1 MPTSIDMAEW
11 YLEIKKSQLSDLVT
25 QHNAT
30 VDQIKTLEQHIM
42 ECDAHLSKEK
52 KNDGNTVLSS
62 SIPDNRGL

>member
-30 VDQIKTLEQHIM
+30 VDQIKTLEQHIV
-42 ECDAHLSKEK
+42 ECDAILSKEK
-52 KNDGNTVLSS
+52 KNDGNTVFGSP
-62 SIPDNRGL
+62 ITND

>member
-30 VDQIKTLEQHIM
+30 VDQIKTLEQHIV
-42 ECDAHLSKEK
+42 ECDAILSKEK
-52 KNDGNTVLSS
+52 KDDGNTVFSS
-62 SIPDNRGL
+62 TVTND